1 MVEMTPASPIRCL
14 KAPLPASPP
23 FSDPKVN
30 SLSTSDPQVT
40 GLWYRVFHRFLV
52 RFYFR
57 RLSVLHR
64 ERIPDAGPV
73 LYLGLHRNGAV
84 DGFVYHAVLPGCVY
98 LVSTQ
103 LLGNPLARL
112 FFTGIPVSRSK
123 DKVRVDTS
131 EALLRGKDLLLAGG
145 RLFVFPEGTSTLG
158 PRHLPFKSG
167 AARILADFL
176 TSDRAISV
184 VPLAIAYESPWTFRS
199 NVEVVVGQAISTD
212 LSGDQNA
219 DPVSVLRERITS
231 SLEEI
236 GVNVESAEYLEF
248 ARKIAYAAT
257 LGTSASYYETLKAI
271 EDGVPERIS
280 SEWQE
285 LEAEMEK
292 NRGQPL
298 CHQGVPLFPVGVRVA
313 YWLLFLVFAPFVLAA
328 FALNLPPLLGSYWAG
343 RKFSDDL
350 NTITLWRLLAGAP
363 LFTIWFAAV
372 AAATAVGGYWL
383 AGCCYAVI
391 SCLGLLS
398 YYRVRKLAVAV
409 YNSVRFPGLR
419 KRALAAHRIVVDE
432 LSQAG
437 GGQ

>member
-1 MVEMTPASPIRCL
+1 MTAAL
-14 KAPLPASPP
+14 PLRGSKMSLSDSPP
-23 FSDPKVN
+23 FPVLEVD
-30 SLSTSDPQVT
+30 SLSASGPQAT
-40 GLWYRVFHRFLV
+40 GLWYRVFHRMLV
-52 RFYFR
+52 RFYFH

-64 ERIPDAGPV
+64 ERIPDSGPV

-84 DGFVYHAVLPGCVY
+84 DGIVYHSVLPGCVY

-131 EALLRGKDLLLAGG
+131 EALLRGRNLLLEGG

-176 TSDRAISV
+176 TNDRPISV

-199 NVEVVVGQAISTD
+199 NVEVVVGKAISTD
-212 LSGDQNA
+212 LSGDQDS
-219 DPVSVLRERITS
+219 DPVSVLRDRMTA

-236 GVNVESAEYLEF
+236 GVNVESAEHLEL
-248 ARKIAYAAT
+248 ARKVAYAAT

-271 EDGVPERIS
+271 ENGVPERIS
-280 SEWQE
+280 SQWQE
-285 LEAEMEK
+285 LEDEMDK
-292 NRGQPL
+292 CRGQPL
-298 CHQGVPLFPVGVRVA
+298 CHQGVPLFPVGIRVA
-313 YWLLFLVFAPFVLAA
+313 YWLLFLVIAPFPLAA

-350 NTITLWRLLAGAP
+350 NTISLWRLLAGAP

-372 AAATAVGGYWL
+372 AAATAVTGYWL

-391 SCLGLLS
+391 SWLGFLS
-398 YYRVRKLAVAV
+398 YYRVRKLVVSV

-419 KRALAAHRIVVDE
+419 KRALATHRIVVDE
-432 LSQAG
+432 LVETG